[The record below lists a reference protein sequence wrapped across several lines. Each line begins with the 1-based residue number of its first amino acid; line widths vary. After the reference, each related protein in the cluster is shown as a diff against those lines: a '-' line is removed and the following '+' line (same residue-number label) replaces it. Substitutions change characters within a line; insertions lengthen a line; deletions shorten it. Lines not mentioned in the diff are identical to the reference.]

1 MIKVLKLNPV
11 DNVAVA
17 LQDIQAGEM
26 LNIDGLELT
35 AKEFIL
41 HGHKI
46 ALAPIGADKSV
57 IK

>member
-35 AKEFIL
+35 ATEFIL
-41 HGHKI
+41 H
-46 ALAPIGADKSV
+46 
-57 IK
+57 